1 MTTGQIMHAIRKAK
15 GYTQK
20 QLAEKCGLATGTIQQ
35 YELNKREPR
44 REQLQKIA
52 TALDVPLYKLMGFD
66 GSIRVNITPE
76 VEEISRIQNK
86 LLSDRE
92 NVTKEEL
99 EILKKYYTSK
109 QLNEM
114 AEVLDTSDNMLGSI
128 TSTDDIVY
136 VDSDVLEYNKII
148 DKQKSG
154 DGFTSYGKRF
164 ISDYIDKS
172 PLVREWF
179 IENGLK
185 SQEKNLERIQNAYEH
200 LNNSG
205 REEAAKRIEELTEI
219 ERYTKPEEWFKGRKA
234 KDEIDKA
241 VKAYSIDDNQ
251 DDPPQE

>member
-1 MTTGQIMHAIRKAK
+1 MTTGQIMQAVRKAK

-148 DKQKSG
+148 DKQKS
-154 DGFTSYGKRF
+154 DDKFTSYGKHF

-219 ERYTKPEEWFKGRKA
+219 ERYTKPEEWFKGRKT

-241 VKAYSIDDNQ
+241 VKTYSIDDNQ

>member
-1 MTTGQIMHAIRKAK
+1 MTTGQIMQAIRKEK

-52 TALDVPLYKLMGFD
+52 TALDVPLMGFD
-66 GSIRVNITPE
+66 GNILVNITPKVKE
-76 VEEISRIQNK
+76 KSRIQNK
-86 LLSDRE
+86 LLNERE

-99 EILKKYYTSK
+99 EILKDYYTSK
-109 QLNEM
+109 QLREM
-114 AEVLDTSDNMLGSI
+114 AGVLDTSENMLGSI
-128 TSTDDIVY
+128 TSSDDIVY
-136 VDSDVLEYNKII
+136 VDFDVLEYNKII
-148 DKQKSG
+148 GKQKSG
-154 DGFTSYGKRF
+154 DGFTSYNKRF
-164 ISDYIDKS
+164 ISDYIDKN
-172 PLVREWF
+172 PPVREWF

-219 ERYTKPEEWFKGRKA
+219 ERYTKPDKWFKGKMTK
-234 KDEIDKA
+234 KDISKSVE
-241 VKAYSIDDNQ
+241 AYLNDDAPS
-251 DDPPQE
+251 DPPQE